1 MDSVENFVE
10 FVDDRYTK
18 ALVFFLV
25 SLALDDKSASFRS
38 LNKALY
44 ELGDEFSE
52 FAWKVYLEM
61 ARYYESRGVEIK
73 YLNYLEKALESFN
86 ILIER
91 IKDVNFIESYI
102 NDAENEKFYKVL
114 RSLTV

>member
-1 MDSVENFVE
+1 
-10 FVDDRYTK
+10 
-18 ALVFFLV
+18 LV
-25 SLALDDKSASFRS
+25 SLALDDKSASFKS

-52 FAWKVYLEM
+52 FAWKIYLEM
-61 ARYYESRGVEIK
+61 AHYYKSRGIEIK
-73 YLNYLEKALESFN
+73 YLNYLEKALKNFN
-86 ILIER
+86 DLIVR
-91 IKDVNFIESYI
+91 ISDANFIKSYV